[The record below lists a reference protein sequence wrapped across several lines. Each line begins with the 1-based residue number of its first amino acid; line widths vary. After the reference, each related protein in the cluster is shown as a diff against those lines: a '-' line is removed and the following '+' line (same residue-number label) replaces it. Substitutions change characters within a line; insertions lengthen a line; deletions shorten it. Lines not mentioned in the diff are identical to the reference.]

1 MFDQLA
7 QVLIALLLLRWKMSR
22 PTAQSDAPGPSLR
35 PKSPGVWSVGLQ
47 VGRWGAQGPGSDETQ
62 GLFVTLDMFPVFRMA
77 TGWDK
82 LYQAIYIYIYRTSS
96 VASSQSCFL
105 GCSSAR
111 FAAVLMNISGQMR
124 GTKSRI
130 PKWQS

>member
-22 PTAQSDAPGPSLR
+22 PTAQSVAPGPSLR

-82 LYQAIYIYIYRTSS
+82 LYQAIYIYIYIFIEQAQLQAHRVVSW
-96 VASSQSCFL
+96 
-105 GCSSAR
+105 
-111 FAAVLMNISGQMR
+111 AAHRHAL
-124 GTKSRI
+124 
-130 PKWQS
+130 PLC